1 MSMPSSNF
9 PLHCSF
15 GDQQRRDVRR
25 GRDDNVVLLRRRR
38 QGLGQAEKVPKEPQE
53 PGTSFSTTFVSLG
66 LKIDNPDGRNIKES

>member
-1 MSMPSSNF
+1 MNSHFSSGN
-9 PLHCSF
+9 
-15 GDQQRRDVRR
+15 QQCGDVRR
-25 GRDDNVVLLRRRR
+25 RRDDNVVLVRRRR